1 MQDIKKTIAMTL
13 GAIAALVVP
22 LLTTDHAL
30 SPVEWIN
37 FGIAVLAA
45 ISTYVIPNLDI
56 TVARYAKQIVAG
68 LLAVLTIVPDLIGS
82 GFTLSEWLQVLVVF
96 LGAAGVIALPGP
108 VWTNATPV
116 RGPVRTVR
124 HRRVEEPPAAA

>member
-1 MQDIKKTIAMTL
+1 MADIKKTIAMAL
-13 GAIAALVVP
+13 GAIATLVIP
-22 LLTTDHAL
+22 LVTTDHAL

-37 FGIAVLAA
+37 FGIAVLAV

-56 TVARYAKQIVAG
+56 TIARYAKQIIAG
-68 LLAVLTIVPDLIGS
+68 LLAVLTLVPDLIGS
-82 GFTLSEWLQVLVVF
+82 GFTLSEWLQVLAVF

-116 RGPVRTVR
+116 AGTVRTVR
-124 HRRVEEPPAAA
+124 RHRIVEQ

>member
-1 MQDIKKTIAMTL
+1 MADIKKTIAMSL
-13 GAIAALVVP
+13 GAIFALVLP
-22 LLTTDHAL
+22 LVTTDHAL

-37 FGIAVLAA
+37 FGIAVLAV

-56 TVARYAKQIVAG
+56 TIARYAKQIIAG
-68 LLAVLTIVPDLIGS
+68 LLAVLTLVPDLIGT

-108 VWTNATPV
+108 IWTNATPV
-116 RGPVRTVR
+116 ASTRSV
-124 HRRVEEPPAAA
+124 HRIQ